1 MDDVITK
8 TPGAAPIDPMAA
20 VTPAAGMP
28 AEPAAP
34 AMGEAPAEPATGEE
48 TPAVPAD
55 GIPVVEKSIPAP
67 MGVPGSE
74 PAEDPIKPAI

>member
-34 AMGEAPAEPATGEE
+34 AMGEE